1 MMTKSKRYREIFAV
15 LTRHGI
21 EVVDDEIINHVAGDR
36 ACAEQLRRVF
46 EELGTMFIK
55 LGQLLSTR
63 GDLLPEVYRTEL
75 VKLQDEVA
83 PLPANVIAD
92 VIREDLGAPPDRNRS
107 RG

>member
-1 MMTKSKRYREIFAV
+1 MRTKTERYREILAV

-21 EVVDDEIINHVAGDR
+21 DVVDDEIINHVAGDR

-63 GDLLPEVYRTEL
+63 SDLCPKRIV
-75 VKLQDEVA
+75 
-83 PLPANVIAD
+83 
-92 VIREDLGAPPDRNRS
+92 RS
-107 RG
+107 SRS